1 MNSIKNND
9 YIDLLEIAKSVW
21 VYKFM
26 LIALA
31 VVIAMLSV
39 VKVEFFTKDRYV
51 AYGMVYVSNAAT
63 LDGDEVSKNSIDTA
77 RTMVE
82 TCREILKTRTFLTE
96 ISIETGGKY
105 SWSQISGMTS
115 VSAVNETEL
124 MRIAV
129 TAYSPEDA
137 YLIANSIVNNAPDRL
152 VSVFKSGTAEIID
165 EVIAP
170 SGPINK
176 GTMGEAAKGAVLGL
190 FIGLAIIVVINL
202 FDTKIHKGE
211 DVAARYKVSILGEIA
226 Q

>member
-1 MNSIKNND
+1 MNSLKNND
-9 YIDLLEIAKSVW
+9 YIDLMEIAKSVW
-21 VYKFM
+21 MYKFM

-31 VVIAMLSV
+31 VVIAMLAV

-51 AYGMVYVSNAAT
+51 AYGTIYVSNGQTIEA
-63 LDGDEVSKNSIDTA
+63 DVVSGQAIDTA

-82 TCREILKTRTFLTE
+82 TCREILKTRTFLTDV
-96 ISIETGGKY
+96 SLDVGGKY
-105 SWSQISGMTS
+105 SWSQIGSMTS
-115 VSAVNETEL
+115 INSVNETEL
-124 MRIAV
+124 MRISV

-137 YLIANSIVNNAPDRL
+137 YLIAQSIVGNAPERL
-152 VSVFKSGTAEIID
+152 VSIFKSGTAEIID

-170 SGPINK
+170 SAPINK
-176 GTMGEAAKGAVLGL
+176 GTVGEAAKGAVLGL
-190 FIGLAIIVVINL
+190 FIGLAIVVIINL

>member
-9 YIDLLEIAKSVW
+9 YIDLLEIVKSVW

-51 AYGMVYVSNAAT
+51 AYGVVYVSNGQTVEA
-63 LDGDEVSKNSIDTA
+63 DVVSGQAIDTA

-96 ISIETGGKY
+96 ISLETGGKY
-105 SWSQISGMTS
+105 SWSQIKNMTS
-115 VSAVNETEL
+115 ISSVNETEL
-124 MRIAV
+124 MRISV

-137 YLIANSIVNNAPDRL
+137 YTIANSIVNNAPDRL

-170 SGPINK
+170 GGPVDK
-176 GTMGEAAKGAVLGL
+176 GTVGEAAKGAILGL

-202 FDTKIHKGE
+202 FDTKVHKGE

>member
-1 MNSIKNND
+1 MNNIKNND
-9 YIDLLEIAKSVW
+9 YIDLLEIVKSVW

-39 VKVEFFTKDRYV
+39 VKVVFFTKDRYV
-51 AYGMVYVSNAAT
+51 AYGVVYVSNGQTMEA
-63 LDGDEVSKNSIDTA
+63 DVVSGQAIDTA

-96 ISIETGGKY
+96 VSLDTGGKY

-115 VSAVNETEL
+115 ISSINETEL
-124 MRIAV
+124 MRISV

-137 YLIANSIVNNAPDRL
+137 YLIANSIVNKAPDRL

-170 SGPINK
+170 GGAVSK
-176 GTMGEAAKGAVLGL
+176 GTVGEAAKGAILGL
-190 FIGLAIIVVINL
+190 FIGLAIIVIINL

>member
-1 MNSIKNND
+1 MNNIKNND
-9 YIDLLEIAKSVW
+9 YIDLLEIVKSVW

-39 VKVEFFTKDRYV
+39 VKLVFITIDRYV
-51 AYGMVYVSNAAT
+51 AYGVIYVSNGQTMEAD
-63 LDGDEVSKNSIDTA
+63 LVSGQAIDTA

-96 ISIETGGKY
+96 VSLDTGGKY
-105 SWSQISGMTS
+105 SWSQIGSMTS
-115 VSAVNETEL
+115 ISAVNETEL
-124 MRIAV
+124 MRISV

-137 YLIANSIVNNAPDRL
+137 YLIANSIVNKAPERL

-170 SGPINK
+170 GGAVSK
-176 GTMGEAAKGAVLGL
+176 GTVGEAAKGAILGL
-190 FIGLAIIVVINL
+190 FIGLAIIVIINL